1 MTTNTQIALYQGVEV
16 EQAVYMAAFSQEN
29 GLQEIINQ
37 ITQQA
42 KAQAVELSGDISIKK
57 NRTALSSL
65 ARTVASA
72 KVSIDDTGKSL
83 VEDAKAKIKI
93 VDNNRKNVRDSLD
106 ALRDEIR
113 KPVTEWEE
121 AKKAEEAAL
130 EAEKALI
137 KTLSQA
143 IDENGNRKNSIQLRE
158 DFEKISQRIQS
169 DNADLQAAAKDA
181 LNQLEQ
187 HIQAAEQ
194 YEAQQAEIARLE
206 AEKAAREKAEYEA
219 KIAAEAAEKA
229 KREAEAKAQAEREL
243 AERAKIE
250 AQMKAEAA
258 EREKQAM
265 QERMEAE
272 KKAAAEAE
280 RMRIEA
286 EQREI
291 QEAEAKRAQDIE
303 YKRQINREI
312 YNVMIS
318 CEIEETAAKAFLLKL
333 QNGEVPHLKICY

>member
-42 KAQAVELSGDISIKK
+42 KAQAAELSGDINIKK

-169 DNADLQAAAKDA
+169 DNADIQAAAKDA

-194 YEAQQAEIARLE
+194 YEAQQTEIARLE

-265 QERMEAE
+265 QERMEVE

-291 QEAEAKRAQDIE
+291 QEAEAKRAH
-303 YKRQINREI
+303 EI

>member
-42 KAQAVELSGDISIKK
+42 KAQAVELSGDINIKK

-113 KPVTEWEE
+113 KPVTDWEE
-121 AKKAEEAAL
+121 AKKAEEAAI

-169 DNADLQAAAKDA
+169 DNADIQAAAKDA

-291 QEAEAKRAQDIE
+291 QEAEAKLAQDIE

-318 CEIEETAAKAFLLKL
+318 CEIEEVAAKAFLLKL

>member
-42 KAQAVELSGDISIKK
+42 KAQAIELSGDINIKK

-169 DNADLQAAAKDA
+169 DNADIQAAAKDA

-194 YEAQQAEIARLE
+194 YEAQQTEIARLE

-219 KIAAEAAEKA
+219 KIAAEAAE
-229 KREAEAKAQAEREL
+229 
-243 AERAKIE
+243 
-250 AQMKAEAA
+250 
-258 EREKQAM
+258 REKQAM
-265 QERMEAE
+265 QERMEVE

>member
-1 MTTNTQIALYQGVEV
+1 MMTNTQIALYQGVEV

-42 KAQAVELSGDISIKK
+42 KAQAIELSGDINIKK

-169 DNADLQAAAKDA
+169 DNADIQAAAKDA

-194 YEAQQAEIARLE
+194 YEAQQTEIARLE

-265 QERMEAE
+265 QERMEVE

-291 QEAEAKRAQDIE
+291 QEAEAKLAQDIE
-303 YKRQINREI
+303 YK
-312 YNVMIS
+312 
-318 CEIEETAAKAFLLKL
+318 
-333 QNGEVPHLKICY
+333 